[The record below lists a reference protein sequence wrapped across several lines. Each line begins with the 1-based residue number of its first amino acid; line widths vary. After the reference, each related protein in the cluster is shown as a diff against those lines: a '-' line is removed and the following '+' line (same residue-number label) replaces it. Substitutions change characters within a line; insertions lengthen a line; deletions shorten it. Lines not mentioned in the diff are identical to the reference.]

1 MSFGNEKE
9 YKPKYAN
16 SAEEFVFLTDT
27 SQEDYPLYL
36 LPNRE
41 VIYKRRPDSDRFA
54 VFHVAKIEKVD
65 ATKPS
70 NEEQLNKIINAFPSV
85 PLREIVNTCV
95 SVVGSS
101 DVYVFSMRVH
111 YEVYMGDYEE
121 PLGEFAVP
129 FVSIKVDPHYSKH
142 ATSKQQFAITFATM
156 KRIVSKLPENIRIFV
171 EKRAYVDTERGYPF
185 VKIKLPVPTPEFEK
199 VFNDVLAK
207 LTAVQTEEV
216 EEKDTEGEEEEIPE
230 EVVKKIEE
238 VVKPQELEVE
248 LEQPVIV
255 PSSTASTAVALQ
267 QLQSAPSKP
276 ELVKVYLLSMR
287 LPSRYLVQ
295 SVEYNAGKATV
306 QEVRKWEGENAKK
319 ASRLEGIRREAYSK
333 VSRIFCHVEEYGTWV
348 AVSDAA
354 LEEAKK
360 VSQFVVEELKKLG
373 INDTSRYVVKA
384 IPIFLSPEDARD
396 LLSAAIRSLSADVET
411 LSEKIKE
418 AEKEQNK
425 NALKRLEKEK
435 TYREALLTTFR
446 SYLAQ
451 LG

>member
-16 SAEEFVFLTDT
+16 TAEELIFLTDT
-27 SQEDYPLYL
+27 GQEDYPVYL
-36 LPNRE
+36 LPTRE
-41 VIYKRRPDSDRFA
+41 VIYKRKPETEKFA
-54 VFHVAKIEKVD
+54 VFHVKKVEEVLR
-65 ATKPS
+65 ARASSS
-70 NEEQLNKIINAFPSV
+70 NELNKIISDFPSL
-85 PLREIVNTCV
+85 PIKEIINVCV
-95 SVVGSS
+95 DVVGSS
-101 DVYVFSMRVH
+101 DVYVFSKKVI
-111 YEVYMGDYEE
+111 YEVYMGDYEQMI
-121 PLGEFAVP
+121 GEFAVP
-129 FVSIKVDPHYSKH
+129 FVSIRVDPHYSKH
-142 ATSKQQFAITFATM
+142 ATSKQQFAITFSTL
-156 KRIVSKLPENIRIFV
+156 KRIVSKLPENIRAFI
-171 EKRAYVDTERGYPF
+171 EKRAYVDTDRGYPF

-199 VFNDVLAK
+199 VFSDVLAK
-207 LTAVQTEEV
+207 LTAVQTE

-287 LPSRYLVQ
+287 LPSKYLVQ
-295 SVEYNAGKATV
+295 SVEYNASKTSV
-306 QEVRKWEGENAKK
+306 REVRLWDGENAKK
-319 ASRLEGIRREAYSK
+319 ASRLEGIRREAYNK
-333 VSRIFCHVEEYGTWV
+333 VSRIFCHVEEYGTWI
-348 AVSDAA
+348 AVTEQA

-360 VSQFVVEELKKLG
+360 VSDFVIAELKKLG
-373 INDTSRYVVKA
+373 INDTSRYAVKA
-384 IPIFLSPEDARD
+384 IPIFLSPEFAKD
-396 LLSAAIRSLSADVET
+396 LLSAAVHSLSRDVEA

-425 NALKRLEKEK
+425 SALKRLEKEK
-435 TYREALLTTFR
+435 SYREALLATFKT
-446 SYLAQ
+446 YLAQ